1 MSDLTDL
8 LGEIQDRADR
18 ATEGPWEA
26 YSVPASRREAGY
38 SAVGVSDTEVQVTQ
52 DVGGWLDADFIAH
65 AREDVPRLVTALRAV
80 LGAHTP
86 IEVEPSETLC
96 RECSFRLPS
105 GRYFGKLT
113 EWPCPTVREITEAL
127 EVAASPR
134 SVSVLPT
141 THAILGQP
149 GAVHVCT
156 EDDIEQPPLSHG
168 DLIATA
174 LHLIGEAWD
183 DGNAAGLD
191 GWVGP
196 GRGSG
201 DVDHEAERGRA
212 RMVHKAERTF
222 EALGVES

>member
-1 MSDLTDL
+1 MSDPTDL

-105 GRYFGKLT
+105 GRYLGKLS
-113 EWPCPTVREITEAL
+113 EWPCPTVRAIT
-127 EVAASPR
+127 
-134 SVSVLPT
+134 
-141 THAILGQP
+141 
-149 GAVHVCT
+149 
-156 EDDIEQPPLSHG
+156 
-168 DLIATA
+168 
-174 LHLIGEAWD
+174 
-183 DGNAAGLD
+183 
-191 GWVGP
+191 
-196 GRGSG
+196 
-201 DVDHEAERGRA
+201 
-212 RMVHKAERTF
+212 